1 MAYTPTITIRID
13 PELKFEAES
22 VFRGFGLSMTE
33 AIRIFL
39 HKAVMVGG
47 FPFPVRALKFQ
58 ATTEKIMITN
68 ESEYYDPN
76 DILDDDEF
84 PWEYFESRQINGA
97 AQ

>member
-1 MAYTPTITIRID
+1 MANTPTFTMRID

-47 FPFPVRALKFQ
+47 FPFPVRALKYQ
-58 ATTEKIMITN
+58 ATTETIMISN
-68 ESEYYDPN
+68 ESEYYKSSDTG
-76 DILDDDEF
+76 DDEEF
-84 PWEYFESRQINGA
+84 PWDYFDSW
-97 AQ
+97 